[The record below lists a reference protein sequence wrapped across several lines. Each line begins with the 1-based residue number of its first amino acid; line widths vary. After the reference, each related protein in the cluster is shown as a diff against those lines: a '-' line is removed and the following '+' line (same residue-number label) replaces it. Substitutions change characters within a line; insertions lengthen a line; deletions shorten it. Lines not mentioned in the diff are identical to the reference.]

1 MPAPS
6 SELKGAPCDTLSQ
19 ELFKFLLPYLQAG
32 SKKFNRAKLLNVGY
46 LEALKDE
53 NWDCFIFHDVDLV
66 PENDLNLYRCEDQP
80 KHLVVGRNS
89 TGYR

>member
-1 MPAPS
+1 MNCLEREKGTFHYIQHELSLLFWPHSNSADPA
-6 SELKGAPCDTLSQ
+6 
-19 ELFKFLLPYLQAG
+19 
-32 SKKFNRAKLLNVGY
+32 Y

-53 NWDCFIFHDVDLV
+53 IWDCFIFHDVDLV

-80 KHLVVGRNS
+80 RHLVVGRNS